1 MSLERIVSL
10 ALALVVAVTIISLIF
25 YEMSH
30 SADTGSS
37 KLKSSHSIAS
47 ASTDRQMK
55 LLNESLT
62 ILRNELQNMRS
73 DNLGDIAVKD
83 IVVKDVAA
91 KEIDVKD
98 VVVKD
103 VVVKDV
109 VVKDVVVK
117 DIVAKDIPPAPALR
131 ASAKKTALLFTMDSI
146 SSYESAS
153 KKGGAAGELLI
164 RHSLEKIFKELN
176 VQLDVKTNDIG
187 AVDSTDCAHFAAY
200 NLLFTAAI
208 SLSYPYTHYIL
219 LILHIRFRECER
231 CLL

>member
-1 MSLERIVSL
+1 ML
-10 ALALVVAVTIISLIF
+10 LVVAVTIISLIF

-37 KLKSSHSIAS
+37 KLNSSHSIAS

-91 KEIDVKD
+91 KEIVVKD

-109 VVKDVVVK
+109 VVKDVVVEDVVEK

-131 ASAKKTALLFTMDSI
+131 TSAKKTALLFTMDSI

-176 VQLDVKTNDIG
+176 VQLDVKTSDIG